1 MIAGTI
7 SRLSAAL
14 LAFCGLALLFAADDI
29 LPRHL
34 PGYPPADFWFGQLL
48 AAACLAMA
56 TLNWFSRGALLGGIY
71 GRPVVVGNATGDL
84 IAPLTLLKPMLAG
97 PVVGANSTGYLIAA
111 ITLLK
116 PMLAGA
122 FRPAGWLLVFPVTAL
137 AVAYGWLMLRGPF
150 ERDVAT
156 MKGADS

>member
-1 MIAGTI
+1 MIATHI
-7 SRLSAAL
+7 SRSSAAL
-14 LAFCGLALLFAADDI
+14 LAFCGLALLFAADEI

-56 TLNWFSRGALLGGIY
+56 TLNWLSRHTLLGGIY
-71 GRPVVVGNATGDL
+71 GRPVVAANATG
-84 IAPLTLLKPMLAG
+84 
-97 PVVGANSTGYLIAA
+97 YFIAA

-116 PMLAGA
+116 PTVSGA
-122 FRPAGWLLVFPVTAL
+122 FRPAGLLLTIPVTAL
-137 AVAYGWLMLRGPF
+137 AIAYGWLMLRGPF

>member
-14 LAFCGLALLFAADDI
+14 LAFCGLALLFAADEI

-71 GRPVVVGNATGDL
+71 GRPVVVANA
-84 IAPLTLLKPMLAG
+84 
-97 PVVGANSTGYLIAA
+97 TGYLIAA